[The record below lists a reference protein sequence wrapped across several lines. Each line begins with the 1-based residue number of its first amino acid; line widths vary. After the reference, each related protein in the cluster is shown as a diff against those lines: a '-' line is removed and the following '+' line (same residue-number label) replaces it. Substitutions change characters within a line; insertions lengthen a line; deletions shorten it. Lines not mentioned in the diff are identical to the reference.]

1 MAELLCSR
9 PDIGPMASGVSFA
22 RGATEA
28 SDLSIATRPG
38 RGTISHVTNLSSAP
52 AGSAPTRLSAVPYDH
67 PDAHHLTR
75 ALHLDQVA
83 TYGFAEDPGEPPAA
97 QFDPPQGLFLIAHH
111 DGGAVGCGGIRLL
124 DAETAEI
131 KRMYVKE
138 SARGNGLGRRILE
151 YLERHAAVNGAT
163 QLLLETGCRN
173 HDALALYQ
181 RCGYTPRS
189 SYVPGRD
196 PRVNRA
202 LTKRLGFPDRR
213 VS

>member
-1 MAELLCSR
+1 MAELLGSHLS
-9 PDIGPMASGVSFA
+9 IGLKASDVFFT

-28 SDLSIATRPG
+28 NNLSIAAWPG
-38 RGTISHVTNLSSAP
+38 PRNISYMTNLSTAP
-52 AGSAPTRLSAVPYDH
+52 AGSALPRLSTVPYDH
-67 PDAHHLTR
+67 PDAHYLTR

-83 TYGFAEDPGEPPAA
+83 TYGFAEDPGETPAA

-138 SARGNGLGRRILE
+138 SARGNGLGRHILE
-151 YLERHAAVNGAT
+151 CLERHAAVNGAI
-163 QLLLETGCRN
+163 QLVLETGFRN

-202 LTKRLGFPDRR
+202 LTKRLGFPGRR